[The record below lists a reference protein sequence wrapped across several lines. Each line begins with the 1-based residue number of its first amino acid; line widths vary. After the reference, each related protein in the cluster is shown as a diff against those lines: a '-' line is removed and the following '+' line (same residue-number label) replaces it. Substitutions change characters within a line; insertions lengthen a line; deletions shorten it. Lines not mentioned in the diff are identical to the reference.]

1 MREFIKSS
9 FNRQEREDRQM
20 IKTRIAVQFVN
31 IHSVNTKGKGEQAGK
46 RSKHKHQSSQ
56 ATKAKGII
64 QVIGRQVNRQNHAQ
78 KVQLKAMRTLAKRSP
93 STEGNLIITM
103 SALNAKM
110 QKKKKKKKKTAP
122 V

>member
-64 QVIGRQVNRQNHAQ
+64 QVIGRQVKQAESC
-78 KVQLKAMRTLAKRSP
+78 TESP
-93 STEGNLIITM
+93 TKSNENI
-103 SALNAKM
+103 S
-110 QKKKKKKKKTAP
+110 
-122 V
+122 